1 MARSRDDGTAKA
13 PGPVVL
19 ANLADL
25 SGVCVRPYCGAILRG
40 ERAPLPRWS
49 GKMRQLGITPRS
61 SPDAISGSW
70 PSPHDSEPNLP
81 APRGL
86 CRRSSS
92 AGAGRDRR
100 PGA

>member
-40 ERAPLPRWS
+40 ERAPLPDGCEQRFRRASEPRRGILKGRWLDLE
-49 GKMRQLGITPRS
+49 RRTALQLG
-61 SPDAISGSW
+61 
-70 PSPHDSEPNLP
+70 
-81 APRGL
+81 
-86 CRRSSS
+86 
-92 AGAGRDRR
+92 
-100 PGA
+100 